1 MNLRALPSPLPT
13 LCSQLLPELFRGRG
27 EGAQG
32 RWAWTAV
39 SGCAFLGLQIA
50 CSSSPLKPSSGPGQV
65 TGQGTRRSGSD
76 GLDSS
81 PRHCPASSC
90 RSPRRP
96 LGPHSQQR
104 LDFVPTPSGS
114 RDLASPLLGCGVDLR
129 GDLRTMLGPYQQL
142 IPSWPA
148 PGLPFS
154 EMPTLILTHGVF
166 PSESPQPRLCAAR
179 VATVPP

>member
-1 MNLRALPSPLPT
+1 MGVLRVAGLG
-13 LCSQLLPELFRGRG
+13 QLFQVVLFRPSESMFIVPSQTLLWPWTRDRAGR
-27 EGAQG
+27 
-32 RWAWTAV
+32 
-39 SGCAFLGLQIA
+39 
-50 CSSSPLKPSSGPGQV
+50 SGP
-65 TGQGTRRSGSD
+65 D

-81 PRHCPASSC
+81 PQHSPASSC

-154 EMPTLILTHGVF
+154 EMPTLIFTHGVF

-179 VATVPP
+179 AATVPP